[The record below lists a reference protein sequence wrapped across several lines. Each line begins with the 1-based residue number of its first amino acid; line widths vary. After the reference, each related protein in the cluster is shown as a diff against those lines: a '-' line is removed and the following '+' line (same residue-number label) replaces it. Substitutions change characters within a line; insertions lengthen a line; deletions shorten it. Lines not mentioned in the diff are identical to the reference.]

1 MADKNKIEIILS
13 AVDHGLKSTVDGTV
27 ASIKGLSAGS
37 SKANADMRA
46 LAQGS
51 QQASAGMQTS
61 QRSADTLETTL
72 KKLAGVVAGVF
83 SINQI
88 QGFVESFA
96 RSADAMSNMDSKL
109 LLTTKNTSDYVAA
122 QKTVVDIA
130 KEAHQGLGEVTTL
143 YTRMALATE
152 NLNVSQKQLATVTK
166 TVALATAMSGAAA
179 SESSAGLQQFA
190 QAMASNRLGGD
201 ELRSVLENM
210 PMLTKVFVDA
220 AGGSIAKLREMAEEG
235 KLTTQWMLDAILKA
249 APAIEQQAKAMP
261 MTVEKAMTDLKNETS
276 KYIDNVNQSTGATRI
291 MAGSI
296 QLLGNNLDLVAKGGF
311 VLLTTTIS
319 AFVGK
324 GLAAAI
330 AGTGTFIAGLT
341 AVPASA
347 SAVTLS
353 VSSTARAMSGYGM
366 AASIAAAQTAANTAA
381 QAANTAAQAAAGTV
395 ASRLLSAIFG
405 LINPITAVTTV
416 LGLGAAAWALWGEK
430 ADSELDKAKGR
441 VAELQRVNQMMK
453 ELSDPSIRL
462 QQTAKNIESAQ
473 AEVARLEKEL
483 QEAYRGE
490 NTFDLK
496 ADINLAEGKLEQA
509 RQKLRTYEQEHAETQ
524 KNIALSTEQR
534 GAKEIAAEMSVTE
547 AINKQ
552 NEERR
557 KATASQ
563 LENDLAEIAKKRD
576 AEVKAAE
583 AQFKA
588 EDLIRVKAAINSR
601 FDAEAAVAKKEAA
614 DKAAKA
620 AERAANKAERAAR
633 KEEKAALNAAHL
645 QAKIAAEK
653 LRNST
658 ADNLLSLERER
669 IEAGRLPTALA
680 RAKAE
685 MDIARRVMAEKI
697 ALQKQEAA
705 VIEADP
711 KSTQADILKAK
722 RDVLQLQV
730 DADKEAAAN
739 MAQVAREKLAET
751 EQAWRRGT
759 GSVEEYRVAV
769 VAAGQAGVLF
779 AEQVNDKLIASGDD
793 LGAALSLGFRN
804 AREKMQ
810 TDAEMMIYI
819 GENLRDQL
827 AGGLSSAWDSYI
839 TKTSTAKEALID
851 FARSTLSWLSQI
863 ILKQMLLNAIGFGST
878 TATDGTVTAGTGLL
892 GMLGLAAGGSVPG
905 WSPNTTADNIP
916 AWLTAREFVQPVAS
930 VDYYGVNFME
940 ALRRR
945 LIPRNVAHALA
956 GGTLPRIPSG
966 NRLAQGGMAAAAP
979 ETTVKTGDVK
989 LAVVNVQDESQIARF
1004 LNSSSFDRI
1013 LINRIKRNGSAIRT
1027 LIGG

>member
-13 AVDHGLKSTVDGTV
+13 AVDHGLKSTVDGTL
-27 ASIKGLSAGS
+27 ASMKGLSAGS
-37 SKANADMRA
+37 SKATADMRA

-109 LLTTKNTSDYVAA
+109 LLTAKNTADYAAA

-152 NLNVSQKQLATVTK
+152 NLNVSQKQLAEVTK

-291 MAGSI
+291 MVGSI

-311 VLLTTTIS
+311 VVLTTTIS

-353 VSSTARAMSGYGM
+353 VSSTARAMNGYGM

-381 QAANTAAQAAAGTV
+381 QAAAGTV
-395 ASRLLSAIFG
+395 ASRLLPAIFG

-430 ADSELDKAKGR
+430 ADNELDKAKGR
-441 VAELQRVNQMMK
+441 VAELKRLNQMIK
-453 ELSDPSIRL
+453 EQSDPSIRL

-483 QEAYRGE
+483 QETYRGE

-496 ADINLAEGKLEQA
+496 ADISLAEGKLEQA
-509 RQKLRTYEQEHAETQ
+509 RQKLKTYEQEHAETQ

-576 AEVKAAE
+576 AELKAAE

-620 AERAANKAERAAR
+620 AETAANKAERAAR

-730 DADKEAAAN
+730 EADKEAAAN

-759 GSVEEYRVAV
+759 GSVEEYRAAV

-779 AEQVNDKLIASGDD
+779 AEQVNDKLIASGGD
-793 LGAALSLGFRN
+793 LGAALALGFRN

-810 TDAEMMIYI
+810 TDAEMMMYI
-819 GENLRDQL
+819 GENLGDQL

-839 TKTSTAKEALID
+839 TKTATAKEALID

-878 TATDGTVTAGTGLL
+878 TAADGTVTAGTGLL
-892 GMLGLAAGGSVPG
+892 GMLGFAAGGSVPG
-905 WSPNTTADNIP
+905 WSPNRTADNIP

-930 VDYYGVNFME
+930 VDYYGEGFME
-940 ALRRR
+940 LIRRR

-989 LAVVNVQDESQIARF
+989 LHVTNVLHPDLMGDYMRTPRGEAHL
-1004 LNSSSFDRI
+1004 LNFIR
-1013 LINRIKRNGSAIRT
+1013 RNGSAIRAS
-1027 LIGG
+1027 IGG